1 MNEVAQILLQLKRE
15 GKTPSVA
22 LIKARLSTPVPL
34 PVIVNM
40 LAKDKANALHEE
52 MLLPENVEL
61 TEPMQGVAELTER
74 VRVLEQHVA
83 TLQRAVAALQQSE
96 A

>member
-1 MNEVAQILLQLKRE
+1 MNEVAQVLLQLKRE

-22 LIKARLSTPVPL
+22 LIKGRLSTTVPL

-52 MLLPENVEL
+52 MLLPENVESA
-61 TEPMQGVAELTER
+61 EPTQSVADLTER

-83 TLQRAVAALQQSE
+83 TLQRAVAALQQN
-96 A
+96 

>member
-1 MNEVAQILLQLKRE
+1 MNEVAQVLLQLKRE

-22 LIKARLSTPVPL
+22 LIKGRLSTTVPF

-40 LAKDKANALHEE
+40 LAKDKTNALHEE
-52 MLLPENVEL
+52 MLLPENVESA
-61 TEPMQGVAELTER
+61 EPTQSVADLTER

-83 TLQRAVAALQQSE
+83 TLQRAVAALQQN
-96 A
+96 